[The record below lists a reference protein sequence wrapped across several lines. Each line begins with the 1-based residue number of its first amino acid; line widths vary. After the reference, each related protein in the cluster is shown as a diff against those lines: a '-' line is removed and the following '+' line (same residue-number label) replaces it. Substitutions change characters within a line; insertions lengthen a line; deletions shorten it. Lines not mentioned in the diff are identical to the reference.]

1 MRICKGF
8 GRNKLIPMKKFM
20 LILAVL
26 GIFVLYSAGMRHQ
39 VPLIKKPASL
49 VSSSTTPA
57 KSGSSTNA
65 TSSAGSASGASST
78 SSGSGSSSSDQYKD
92 GTYTGSVA
100 DAYYGNVQV
109 SVTISG
115 GKITNVKFLQYPD
128 THSTSVVINQQAMPY
143 LQQEA
148 IQAQSPNVQLIS
160 GATFT
165 SQAFVQ
171 SMQAAL
177 SQA

>member
-1 MRICKGF
+1 
-8 GRNKLIPMKKFM
+8 MKKYF
-20 LILAVL
+20 LIIAISGV
-26 GIFVLYSAGMRHQ
+26 FVIYSAGIRHQ
-39 VPLIKKPASL
+39 TPVIKRPAAL
-49 VSSSTTPA
+49 FSSSSSPSTTTSST
-57 KSGSSTNA
+57 SGSST
-65 TSSAGSASGASST
+65 GSGASS
-78 SSGSGSSSSDQYKD
+78 SSSSSNTSSTSSTNGNQYKN

-115 GKITNVKFLQYPD
+115 GQITAVKFLQYPN
-128 THSTSVVINQQAMPY
+128 THSTSVYINQQAMPY

-148 IQAQSPNVQLIS
+148 IKAQSGNIQLIS

-165 SQAFVQ
+165 SQAFIQ
-171 SMQAAL
+171 SLNSAL

>member
-1 MRICKGF
+1 M
-8 GRNKLIPMKKFM
+8 LMKKFM
-20 LILAVL
+20 LSVAVL
-26 GIFVLYSAGMRHQ
+26 GIFLIYSAGIRHQ
-39 VPLIKKPASL
+39 TPVLAKPASL
-49 VSSSTTPA
+49 VASGSAPNSSPNPAGSSSTTP
-57 KSGSSTNA
+57 SGTTGSST
-65 TSSAGSASGASST
+65 TSPPPASTG
-78 SSGSGSSSSDQYKD
+78 GKYKD

-109 SVTISG
+109 SVTVSG
-115 GKITNVKFLQYPD
+115 GKITGVKFLQYPN
-128 THSTSVVINQQAMPY
+128 THSTSVYINQQAMPY

-171 SMQAAL
+171 SLSSAL